1 MTGSG
6 FVASSVVLVNGA
18 AIATVYVN
26 PTTLTAVIPAT
37 EFTKVGT
44 LQVAVSDPGIPAV
57 SAAQTLTVT
66 PATPAVT
73 LTGPVTTTPASQ
85 PTVSFAITNPYPVPL
100 TASFNLLFAPAVTPA
115 VDDPAIQFANGGR
128 NFTFTVP
135 ANSVTTPAIQLQAGT
150 VAGTIT
156 VPLTLTA
163 EGVDVTPADL
173 APVTIVVPKA
183 IPTVSTTTLTRN
195 GTQLSV
201 AIHGF
206 SNTREVTTATFHF
219 AAAAGATINTP
230 DVTAAVGPLFTT
242 WFDSTTSVAYGS
254 TFTYTQVFDVSDDAA
269 NIGSVQVTLTNSVG
283 VSTSQTAQ

>member
-1 MTGSG
+1 M
-6 FVASSVVLVNGA
+6 NGA
-18 AIATVYVN
+18 AVATTYVN
-26 PTTLTAVIPAT
+26 ATTLTAVVPAT
-37 EFTKVGT
+37 DLVKVAT
-44 LQVAVSDPGIPAV
+44 LQVVVSDPSISAV
-57 SAAQTLTVT
+57 TAALTLTVT

-73 LTGPVTTTPASQ
+73 LTGPATTSPGSQ
-85 PTVSFAITNPYPVPL
+85 PAVSFAITNPYPVPL
-100 TASFNLLFAPAVTPA
+100 TASFNLLFSAAVTPA

-135 ANSVTTPAIQLQAGT
+135 ANSVTTPAVQLQAGT

-163 EGVDVTPADL
+163 QGVDVTPANL
-173 APVTIVVPKA
+173 PPVTIVVPKT
-183 IPTVSTTTLTRN
+183 IPTVSTTTVKRS

-201 AIHGF
+201 AIHGY

-219 AAAAGATINTP
+219 TAAAGATINTP
-230 DVTAAVGPLFTT
+230 DVTAPVGPLFTT
-242 WFDSTTSVAYGS
+242 WFDSATSVPYGS